1 MLSVLHF
8 IAHQWLFKKKEKE
21 TNKKH
26 KNDFLK
32 NRVSTVS
39 QHILKQSILAHIYLI
54 SDIKYILKRF
64 SNFFLI
70 QTFWQI
76 CPVTSAS
83 ERKKRIISF
92 TSAILTNKKKKKKI
106 LKSVHIVFSAVLAD
120 KL

>member
-70 QTFWQI
+70 QIFWQI

-83 ERKKRIISF
+83 ERKKE
-92 TSAILTNKKKKKKI
+92 
-106 LKSVHIVFSAVLAD
+106 
-120 KL
+120 